1 MFPFF
6 SVSIFQNMYFVII
19 LRLPVGG
26 LESNSVLLFTSENT
40 IADNVLTPISISVQI
55 ESLMVVDVTMIQ

>member
-1 MFPFF
+1 
-6 SVSIFQNMYFVII
+6 
-19 LRLPVGG
+19 VGG
-26 LESNSVLLFTSENT
+26 LESNSVLLFTSQNT